1 MARRNRDD
9 DLLMED
15 DELTAAFLGEEDL
28 TPMQQ
33 PEPAQPAPSDEW
45 DEDEA
50 QLPGQLAVDVY
61 ETRERLVVKARTAG
75 VNKNDLDVS
84 ISDNTLTVRGTL
96 SAGTEDNVENY
107 FLQECYWGEFS
118 RSIALPVPVKEED
131 IEAVLKDGVLT
142 ISFGKVKQDT
152 VKNRNASSAH
162 PRRESPN

>member
-1 MARRNRDD
+1 
-9 DLLMED
+9 MEE
-15 DELTAAFLGEEDL
+15 DELTAAFLGEEEL
-28 TPMQQ
+28 EPVSAGGAPQGQ
-33 PEPAQPAPSDEW
+33 PTALPNDEW

-75 VNKNDLDVS
+75 VNKSDLDVS

-96 SAGTEDNVENY
+96 SAGTEDDVENY

-118 RSIALPVPVKEED
+118 RSIALPVAVQEED

-152 VKNRNASSAH
+152 IKKIQVL
-162 PRRESPN
+162 